1 MSMRQ
6 NEVVCV
12 WVCACVCGW
21 VCVSKAGTVP
31 PGLAGSL
38 SVQLIRSEWQRVA
51 WLHRGQMTSD
61 TPRLVL

>member
-6 NEVVCV
+6 NEV
-12 WVCACVCGW
+12 GW
-21 VCVSKAGTVP
+21 VCVCVCEAGTVP

-38 SVQLIRSEWQRVA
+38 SVQLIRSEWQRAA